1 MYKEGHQG
9 LEHHLL
15 GYDFCHTRSNLGIS
29 ALLEI
34 LQTCKLDHE
43 VALFSDW
50 VPPTHL
56 TPLGRNWI
64 TTIGGVSRNILKWA
78 EMCLEGI
85 LKVSVWCLEGV

>member
-1 MYKEGHQG
+1 M
-9 LEHHLL
+9 
-15 GYDFCHTRSNLGIS
+15 
-29 ALLEI
+29 LEI
-34 LQTCKLDHE
+34 LQSCKLDHE

-50 VPPTHL
+50 VPPAHP

-85 LKVSVWCLEGV
+85 LKVSVWCLKGVLREESSRCLKGIEKGVHKEGI